1 MMASPAPMCSTSR
14 MEPAVLQKENE
25 RLKALLAETQAAL
38 AESEE
43 ARHRLEII
51 VGQLNREKF
60 GAKSEKLRPDQYHL
74 PLEDVEVAQGIL
86 DAALEKAAA
95 IIKDKPDGAAR
106 SSNRNGGQL
115 PAHLPR
121 VERII
126 EPRSTLCPC
135 GCGEMAKIGEDVSQ
149 RLDAIPAQLRV
160 LVTRRPKYACRRCS
174 AAVVQAS
181 APEHVVPSGLPTEAL
196 IAQII
201 VAKFGDQL
209 PFYRQAEIYARQG
222 IQLDRAT
229 LGNWAG
235 RACFHLKPS
244 PIACELIWLR
254 RIACSWMK
262 QQRRCSIRGVV
273 GPGGGRNV

>member
-95 IIKDKPDGAAR
+95 IIKGKPDGAAR

-149 RLDAIPAQLRV
+149 RLAGAITCAGH
-160 LVTRRPKYACRRCS
+160 A
-174 AAVVQAS
+174 
-181 APEHVVPSGLPTEAL
+181 APEIRLPSL
-196 IAQII
+196 
-201 VAKFGDQL
+201 
-209 PFYRQAEIYARQG
+209 
-222 IQLDRAT
+222 LDR
-229 LGNWAG
+229 
-235 RACFHLKPS
+235 
-244 PIACELIWLR
+244 
-254 RIACSWMK
+254 
-262 QQRRCSIRGVV
+262 RG
-273 GPGGGRNV
+273 